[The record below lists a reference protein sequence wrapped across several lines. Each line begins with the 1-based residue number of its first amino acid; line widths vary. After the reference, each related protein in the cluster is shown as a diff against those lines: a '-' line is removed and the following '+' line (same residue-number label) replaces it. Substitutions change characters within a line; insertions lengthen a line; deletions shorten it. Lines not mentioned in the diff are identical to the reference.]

1 MTSATAGLVYHPPAE
16 PQRKLS
22 LVRKLAEVMGSV
34 GHVPKSGR
42 NNFHKYDYATEA
54 DIVAAVRTGMADR
67 ALMLIPTVVD
77 TKWSPPDRQKD
88 RLVTLTVRF
97 TLHDGESGEALSF
110 EVLGEGQ
117 DPGDK
122 ATYKALTG
130 ATKYALLKLFLIP
143 TGDDPEQDDA
153 NPRGGQQS
161 QQRTGQQ
168 GQQRGAQQSQSRNRQ
183 QPEQGPQ
190 GKQRGGQ
197 QSQPRNGQQPQQPP
211 QEKQGSA
218 QQGKPNQVAEQG
230 ERRTTSP
237 ASRDSRPPEQASR
250 TEPPAG
256 TAPTDAIGFGKH
268 KAVRRTE
275 AATEVLVEAA
285 AEGEAMLKR
294 QPNIFNAPALRTSL
308 DAIHDELVLRNK
320 APVGTSAP
328 QRATAAKCGFGPW
341 KNQPISSMTD
351 GELNAAVDM
360 ANEKLLEE
368 PKAQWA
374 PAMEANRDLLLAEI
388 SRRGMLAA
396 QNGREPGSDG

>member
-1 MTSATAGLVYHPPAE
+1 M
-16 PQRKLS
+16 
-22 LVRKLAEVMGSV
+22 RKLAEVMGSV

-42 NNFHKYDYATEA
+42 NKFHGYDYATEA
-54 DIVAAVRTGMADR
+54 DIVAAVRTGLSER

-77 TKWSPPDRQKD
+77 TTWAAVDRQKGNSD

-97 TLHDGESGEALSF
+97 TLHDGESGETLSF

-143 TGDDPEQDDA
+143 TGDDPEQDETP
-153 NPRGGQQS
+153 PRGGQQN

-183 QPEQGPQ
+183 QP
-190 GKQRGGQ
+190 
-197 QSQPRNGQQPQQPP
+197 QQPP
-211 QEKQGSA
+211 QEKQGSV

-256 TAPTDAIGFGKH
+256 SAPTDAIGFGKH

-275 AATEVLVEAA
+275 AATEILVEAA

-294 QPNIFNAPALRTSL
+294 QPNIFNAPALRASL
-308 DAIHDELVLRNK
+308 DAIRDELALRQK

-328 QRATAAKCGFGPW
+328 QTATAAKCGFGPW
-341 KNQPISSMTD
+341 KGKAISLMSD
-351 GELNAAVDM
+351 EDLGAAVDM

-374 PAMEANRDLLLAEI
+374 SAMEANRELLLAEI
-388 SRRGMLAA
+388 SRRGMLAV

>member
-1 MTSATAGLVYHPPAE
+1 MTSVTAGLVYHPPAE
-16 PQRKLS
+16 PLRKLS

-153 NPRGGQQS
+153 NPRGGQQN

-168 GQQRGAQQSQSRNRQ
+168 GQQRGGQQSQSRNR
-183 QPEQGPQ
+183 
-190 GKQRGGQ
+190 
-197 QSQPRNGQQPQQPP
+197 QQPQQPP

-218 QQGKPNQVAEQG
+218 QQGKPTQVAEQG
-230 ERRTTSP
+230 ERRATSP
-237 ASRDSRPPEQASR
+237 TPRDSRPPEQASR

-294 QPNIFNAPALRTSL
+294 QPNIFNAPALRASL
-308 DAIHDELVLRNK
+308 DAIRDELALRQK
-320 APVGTSAP
+320 GPVGTSAP
-328 QRATAAKCGFGPW
+328 QTATAAKCGFGPW
-341 KNQPISSMTD
+341 KGKAISLMSD
-351 GELNAAVDM
+351 EELGAAVDM
-360 ANEKLLEE
+360 ANQKLLEE

-374 PAMEANRDLLLAEI
+374 PAMETNRDLLLAEI
-388 SRRGMLAA
+388 TRRGMLAV
-396 QNGREPGSDG
+396 QNGREPGIDG